1 MTKTDRERRTRD
13 TDVRCRVTEPEKAR
27 LEEAAELAGLSM
39 SSWMRERLFR
49 AAREEIAEE
58 KRRDG

>member
-1 MTKTDRERRTRD
+1 MEKTDRERRNRD
-13 TDVRCRVTEPEKAR
+13 VDVRCRVTEAEKAR

-39 SSWMRERLFR
+39 SSWMRERLFL
-49 AAREEIAEE
+49 AAREETAEV